1 MKMKPLV
8 LFSTLAIASVA
19 PVVVAGGPAA
29 KSVTITAFDTMKYD
43 VTKIEASPGQK
54 VEVVLKSAGVAP
66 KAVMTHNWVLL
77 NAGEDPVAY
86 GMASISAKA
95 EDYQPKALAGKVI
108 ASIHSLGAGE
118 TGKVTF
124 TAPTKPGSYPY
135 LCTFPAHCMAG
146 MRGVLVVK

>member
-1 MKMKPLV
+1 MKKIV
-8 LFSTLAIASVA
+8 LLSALALCSFTTGIQAA
-19 PVVVAGGPAA
+19 AAA
-29 KSVTITAFDTMKYD
+29 KSVTILAYDTMKYS

-54 VEVVLKSAGVAP
+54 VTVELKSEGVAP
-66 KAVMTHNWVLL
+66 KTVMTHNWILL
-77 NAGEDPVAY
+77 NAGEDPNAY
-86 GMASISAKA
+86 SMAAISAKA
-95 EDYQPKALAGKVI
+95 EDYQPKALASKVL
-108 ASIHSLGAGE
+108 ASIKGLGPKE